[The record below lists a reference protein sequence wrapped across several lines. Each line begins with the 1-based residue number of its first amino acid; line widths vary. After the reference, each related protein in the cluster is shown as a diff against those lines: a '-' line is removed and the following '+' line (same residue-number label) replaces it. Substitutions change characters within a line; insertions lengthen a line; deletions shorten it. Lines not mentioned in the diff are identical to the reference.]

1 MNHATKSCCITLGK
15 IAPNLLDISFRDIPS
30 PFGLRQEKNWSP
42 FIHEGDLHFLYSYH
56 PLVIVKY
63 RADRGDVEFCDS
75 GHAAYHPRSL
85 PFLVCGS
92 SPGFE
97 TPSGYLF
104 VAHRRTVRLPNLH
117 RVYLSRLYCLDRH
130 LSDVTGG
137 PYFVIERPAIQFVN
151 GLLMDERSVYIT
163 YGNDD
168 SSAHLAC
175 FDKDEFRSLLPDRR
189 AGAKARGRIT
199 FIEQP
204 RSA

>member
-1 MNHATKSCCITLGK
+1 MLELRNVTKRFGGFTAVDHVTLQIKSGEFITHLGPSRCGK
-15 IAPNLLDISFRDIPS
+15 TTNLRMIS
-30 PFGLRQEKNWSP
+30 
-42 FIHEGDLHFLYSYH
+42 
-56 PLVIVKY
+56 
-63 RADRGDVEFCDS
+63 
-75 GHAAYHPRSL
+75 
-85 PFLVCGS
+85 
-92 SPGFE
+92 GFE